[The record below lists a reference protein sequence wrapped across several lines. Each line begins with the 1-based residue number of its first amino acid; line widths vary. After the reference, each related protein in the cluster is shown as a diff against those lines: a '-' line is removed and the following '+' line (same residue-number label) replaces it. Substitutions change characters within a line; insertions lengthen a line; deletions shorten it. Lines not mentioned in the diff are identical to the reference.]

1 MKKDNT
7 NPAHY
12 RQQPYECIEFTENM
26 NFNMGNAFKCIW
38 RYRDKNGIEDLKK
51 ARWYLQRQLDSAPMF
66 SLLDLELCKDLSRK
80 LDECMRY
87 GKFVIGQYL
96 LLVGILSYSFCE
108 ESKTLSDV
116 IEILDDFI
124 KCIECDEVGI

>member
-1 MKKDNT
+1 MEKDNI

-26 NFNMGNAFKCIW
+26 NFNLGNAFKYIW

-66 SLLDLELCKDLSRK
+66 SLFGLELCKDLSRK

-96 LLVGILSYSFCE
+96 LLVGILHYSFCE
-108 ESKTLSDV
+108 DSKTLSDV
-116 IEILDDFI
+116 IVILDDFI
-124 KCIECDEVGI
+124 KRIECDEVGI